1 MNPLSQKI
9 KEGLLTKLQSH
20 ERDFVERIRE
30 NLKGK
35 NLGEC
40 LRKFARDNK
49 DEISETDLA
58 LAFYSTKANV

>member
-1 MNPLSQKI
+1 LLS
-9 KEGLLTKLQSH
+9 KLQPH
-20 ERDFVERIRE
+20 ERDFVERVRE

-35 NLGEC
+35 NLGDC

-58 LAFYSTKANV
+58 LAFYNTKANV

>member
-1 MNPLSQKI
+1 MLS
-9 KEGLLTKLQSH
+9 KLQPH
-20 ERDFVERIRE
+20 ERDFVERVRE

-35 NLGEC
+35 NLGDC

-58 LAFYSTKANV
+58 LAFYNTKANV